1 MKNEANCFHCGE
13 PVPEGLHLN
22 IAYEGQEHP
31 ACCAGCQAVAQSII
45 DAGLGNY
52 YRQRTA
58 DAERAALPPPELLAQ
73 LKLYDLPDVQRDFV
87 ETLPENGR
95 EAVLMLEGVTCAAC
109 VWLIEQ
115 RLMRLD
121 GVQSAELNY
130 SSLKARVKWDEGRTK
145 LSDILLAVRQT
156 GYAALPYDARKAEEA
171 AQKSRKKAI
180 VRLAVAGMCMMQT
193 MMFALP
199 TYLYDDIE
207 PQFLTILHWG
217 GFLMV
222 LPVIFYAAVP
232 FYRGCLRDINNRRAG
247 MDTPIALSIW
257 LAFGAGVYALL
268 TNAGQGMYF
277 EGLAMLVFLLS
288 LGRFMEQNARQKAGD
303 AAERLVKLV
312 PAFCHLL
319 PDYPRS
325 ERSEEAAVA
334 RLAAGDVLLVK
345 AGEVIPADGT
355 VLSGESE
362 ADEAMLTGENLPVA
376 KRAGDKVT
384 AGTLNAASPL
394 IIRAD
399 SVGGDTR
406 LSHIAR
412 LLDKTL
418 SQKPRLALLADRYAS
433 RFVGGMIVF
442 ALPVFFGWWW
452 HAGIHQALWITVSLL
467 VITCPCALSLAT
479 PTALAASTGKLAAE
493 GVLVAG
499 GSALE
504 TLAAAT
510 DAVFDKT
517 GTLTAGRLKIE
528 KIVLTGSLSE
538 TQALHIAQVL
548 EAQSEHPIA
557 RAFNDLPLPQDLPD
571 LSPQER
577 GNRVGHGVSAN
588 LTVNGERGLWAL
600 GKPEFVGETAGQRP
614 PETDDPALQGTLIAL
629 GSRHGFQALFLLAD
643 QSKDSVPQTAAELR
657 SLGLKLHIL
666 SGDRQA
672 AVAALADS
680 LHANAFRA
688 EAAPEDKPA
697 YVKTL
702 QRQGGVVL
710 MVGDGINDAPVLAAA
725 DVSAAVAGG
734 ADVTRSGA
742 DIVLLNDDM
751 TVIPAAVRQARRTAA
766 VIRQNLWWAS
776 AYNLIA
782 VPLAA
787 AGFVTPWLA
796 ALGMSLSSLLVLA
809 NALRLRKAV

>member
-13 PVPEGLHLN
+13 PVPENLHLN

-232 FYRGCLRDINNRRAG
+232 FYRGCLRDIKNRRAG
-247 MDTPIALSIW
+247 MDTPIALSVW

-288 LGRFMEQNARQKAGD
+288 LGRFMEQSARQKASD

-394 IIRAD
+394 IVRAD
-399 SVGGDTR
+399 SVGSDTR

-442 ALPVFFGWWW
+442 ALPVFLFWWW
-452 HAGIHQALWITVSLL
+452 HADIHQALWITVSLL

-528 KIVLTGSLSE
+528 KTVLTGSLSE

-571 LSPQER
+571 LAPQER
-577 GNRVGHGVSAN
+577 ANRVGHGVSAN

-614 PETDDPALQGTLIAL
+614 SETDDPALQGTLIAL
-629 GSRHGFQALFLLAD
+629 GSRHGVQALFLLAD
-643 QSKDSVPQTAAELR
+643 QTKERVPQTAAELR
-657 SLGLKLHIL
+657 GLGLKLHIL
-666 SGDRQA
+666 SGDRRT

-680 LHANAFRA
+680 LSADTFCA

-697 YVKTL
+697 YIAEL
-702 QRQGGVVL
+702 QKQGRVVL
-710 MVGDGINDAPVLAAA
+710 MVGDGINDAPALAAA

-734 ADVTRSGA
+734 ADITRAGA

-751 TVIPAAVRQARRTAA
+751 SVIPAAVRQARRTAA

-776 AYNLIA
+776 VYNLIA